1 MKGMVLEEQLLLRDE
16 GHVLVA
22 TLNRPNKL
30 NAFNPAIME
39 GLWRAL
45 DRADGS
51 KDIHVLLINANGRYF
66 SAGAD
71 LMAFPVDADMHTNA
85 TGFRRG
91 YRRGMGRMHSLYD
104 AFEAFEKPIVV
115 AHHGPCLGAGLEMSL
130 SCDFRLAA
138 TSATYRLPEGDFGLI
153 AGSGGLSRLVRVAG
167 PHWARVL
174 TMTAEDVG
182 ANEAKL
188 MGFVHKVYADE
199 TFAADVMKFCTAL
212 ATRGSEFLATA
223 KLAIE
228 ICTDVG
234 AAQARNVERL
244 ANSTLAMGDQHRQL
258 MRDLL
263 AKAKNR

>member
-1 MKGMVLEEQLLLRDE
+1 MEDELLLREE

-22 TLNRPNKL
+22 TLNRPGKL
-30 NAFNPAIME
+30 NAFNPAIMD

-51 KDIHVLLINANGRYF
+51 KDLRVILINANGRYF

-71 LMAFPVDADMHTNA
+71 LMAFPVDADMHASA
-85 TGFRRG
+85 TAFRRG
-91 YRRGMGRMHSLYD
+91 YRHGMSRMHSLYD
-104 AFEAFEKPIVV
+104 AFEAFEKPVVV

-138 TSATYRLPEGDFGLI
+138 ASASYRLPEGDFGMT
-153 AGSGGLSRLVRVAG
+153 AGSGGLSRLVRIAG
-167 PHWARVL
+167 PHWARLL
-174 TMTAEDVG
+174 TLTAEG
-182 ANEAKL
+182 ADAQEAMA

-199 TFAADVMKFCTAL
+199 TFAEDVMNFCTSL
-212 ATRGSEFLATA
+212 AARPPEFLATA

-228 ICTDVG
+228 ICADVG

-244 ANSTLAMGDQHRQL
+244 ATSTLAMGGESQQL
-258 MRDLL
+258 MRDVL
-263 AKAKNR
+263 AKAKDRRR